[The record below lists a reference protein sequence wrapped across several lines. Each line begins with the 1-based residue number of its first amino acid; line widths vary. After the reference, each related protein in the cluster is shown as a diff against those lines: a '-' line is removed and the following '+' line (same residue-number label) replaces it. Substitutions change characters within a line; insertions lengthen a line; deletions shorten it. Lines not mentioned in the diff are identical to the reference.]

1 MLARWLILGLGIGWA
16 LAGFAATPPAAQAPA
31 AGGVPEGPEALTV
44 PLLKV
49 PEMQEAA
56 ALFRS
61 GRFEQATE
69 VLRSAARK
77 YPDFPPAQVILAQ
90 FFAATNQ
97 SANMRDALEQ
107 AIADEPG
114 DPQAYAI
121 LAELAVRNRQV
132 TEAGLLYAKTLELAN
147 QRKDSKRAVILRRHA
162 LAGLAMVA
170 DSRKHW
176 PEAQKYLEALL
187 AEEPQNAAA
196 LQQLGH
202 VLFQQKKYEEARKR
216 LEEAARISDEVLPA
230 DANLARFYQQAG
242 DTATAAQHMLAAI
255 NAKPTDFRVRLVA
268 ADWSLQIGKL
278 QQAETQALAALKLNP
293 QSVDAMILRG
303 TIAMFRK
310 DYKTAQ
316 EMFEQAHLHA
326 PGNFSVTN
334 SLAIALAEQDD
345 EKQKQMALDYAQI
358 NVRVDAT
365 RPEANATYGWVLYR
379 LGRLDEAEAALRKAI
394 TSTGRPSADSAY
406 YYARVLY
413 DRGHK
418 DEARRLIE
426 AALAA
431 KGPFAMRPEAEALA
445 AELKKQN
452 P

>member
-1 MLARWLILGLGIGWA
+1 MLARLLLLGLGMGWA
-16 LAGFAATPPAAQAPA
+16 AMGMAAAASAGEAPA
-31 AGGVPEGPEALTV
+31 AASAAPGAEAITT
-44 PLLKV
+44 PLAKV

-56 ALFRS
+56 ILFRN
-61 GRFEQATE
+61 GQFDKAAD
-69 VLRSAARK
+69 VLRTAARK

-90 FFAATNQ
+90 FFAAVNQ
-97 SANMRDALEQ
+97 SANMREALEE
-107 AIADEPG
+107 AIAEDPE

-121 LAELAVRNRQV
+121 LAEMAVRNRQI

-147 QRKDSKRAVILRRHA
+147 QRKESKRAAVLRRHA

-187 AEEPQNAAA
+187 VEEPQNAAA

-216 LEEAARISDEVLPA
+216 LEEAARASEEILPA

-242 DTATAAQHMLAAI
+242 DTASAAKHMVAAI
-255 NAKPTDFRVRLVA
+255 NARPTDFRVRLVA

-278 QQAETQALAALKLNP
+278 QQAETQAEAALKLNP
-293 QSVDAMILRG
+293 QSVEAKILRG

-316 EMFEQAHLHA
+316 EMFEQAHLQA

-334 SLAIALAEQDD
+334 SLAIALVEQDD
-345 EKQKQMALDYAQI
+345 EKKKQMALDYAQI

-406 YYARVLY
+406 YYARLLY
-413 DRGHK
+413 ERGHK
-418 DEARRLIE
+418 EEARRLIE
-426 AALAA
+426 AALQA

-445 AELKKQN
+445 AELKK
-452 P
+452 

>member
-1 MLARWLILGLGIGWA
+1 MLIRSLLLWLGMGWA
-16 LAGFAATPPAAQAPA
+16 LAALAAAPPPGQTPG
-31 AGGVPEGPEALTV
+31 AGVVAEGPEALST
-44 PLLKV
+44 PLTKV

-56 ALFRS
+56 ALFRN
-61 GRFEQATE
+61 GQFEQAAE
-69 VLRSAARK
+69 VLRTAARK

-107 AIADEPG
+107 AIADDPA

-121 LAELAVRNRQV
+121 LAEMAVRNRQV
-132 TEAGLLYAKTLELAN
+132 TEAGLLYAKTLDLAS
-147 QRKDSKRAVILRRHA
+147 QRKDSKRAAVLRRHA

-202 VLFQQKKYEEARKR
+202 VLFQQKKYDEARKR
-216 LEEAARISDEVLPA
+216 LEEAARASEEILPA

-242 DTATAAQHMLAAI
+242 DTAAAAQHMVAAI
-255 NAKPTDFRVRLVA
+255 NARPTDFRVRLVA

-278 QQAETQALAALKLNP
+278 EQADTQAQAALKLNP
-293 QSVDAMILRG
+293 QSVDAKILRG

-316 EMFEQAHLHA
+316 EMFEQAHLQA
-326 PGNFSVTN
+326 PGNFSITN
-334 SLAIALAEQDD
+334 SLAIALVEQDD
-345 EKQKQMALDYAQI
+345 EKKKQMALDYAQI
-358 NVRVDAT
+358 NVRVDST

-406 YYARVLY
+406 YYARLLY

-426 AALAA
+426 AALTA

-445 AELKKQN
+445 AELKK
-452 P
+452 